1 MPHYDLPLHELEQY
15 APPRREPDDFAEFWS
30 STLAEART
38 HDLDVRSERA
48 AAYLPH
54 VVVHDVTFAGFGGD
68 PIRAWHLR
76 PSGVEGVLPTVVQF
90 LGYGDGRG
98 TPVDWLMWP
107 AAGFAVLV
115 VDTRGQGARARRAG
129 ATGDPAGS
137 ASPHVEGFL
146 TKGVLDPHDYYY
158 RRVLTDGVRA
168 LEAVRT
174 LPGTD
179 PSHVAA
185 VGMSQGGA
193 IALGVSG
200 LAPSLVDATVT
211 HVPFLCDVRREV
223 TITGSKP
230 YSELVAF
237 LRTHRASAEQALS
250 TIDYVDGTTLAAHA
264 TAPARFSVALM
275 DEICPPSGVFAAYHH
290 YAGPKTLDVYPYN
303 DHEGGAADAEIAS
316 VQWLQELWS

>member
-1 MPHYDLPLHELEQY
+1 MPHFDLPLAELEQY
-15 APPRREPDDFAEFWS
+15 APARREPTDFSEFWAT
-30 STLAEART
+30 TLAETRA
-38 HDLDVRSERA
+38 HDLAVQAEPA

-54 VVVHDVTFAGFGGD
+54 VLVHDVTFAGFGGD

-76 PSGVEGVLPTVVQF
+76 PREVAGALPTVVQY

-129 ATGDPAGS
+129 STGDPCGS
-137 ASPHVEGFL
+137 DNAHVEGFL
-146 TKGVLDPHDYYY
+146 TKGILDPHDYFY

-168 LEAVRT
+168 VEAARA
-174 LPGTD
+174 LPGTAR
-179 PSHVAA
+179 VAA

-193 IALGVSG
+193 IALGVSA
-200 LAPSLVDATVT
+200 LAPELVDAAVID
-211 HVPFLCDVRREV
+211 VPFLCDVRRAV
-223 TITGSKP
+223 TITEGRP
-230 YSELVAF
+230 YSELLAF
-237 LRTHRASAEQALS
+237 LRTQRDSAEQALC
-250 TIDYVDGTTLAAHA
+250 TIDYVDGTTLAAYA

-275 DEICPPSGVFAAYHH
+275 DQTCPPSGVYAAFHH